1 MSTFKSP
8 VKWSCCFPTYCP
20 MVYGQI
26 VNCFLA
32 RNPRP
37 ALKLVCFT
45 LYMEIDVWKYY
56 NELFCQSSQLKY
68 GLSINVGLSVYCIW
82 KICWKGSSLSF
93 FLPEFSFKFISVWTH
108 YLSHTDLPDFCWI
121 EVWACSWVTIALKET
136 NIVSQ
141 NHHKKSEIKENC
153 FCRCKLTTQVWASP
167 LRQGQY
173 GKSWANESQGTSS
186 LNNWKPERQKKQEIS
201 SGFCGKTCSEKRN
214 WKKDNPVRLADYATV
229 GSHRFEPFAFT
240 KG

>member
-1 MSTFKSP
+1 
-8 VKWSCCFPTYCP
+8 
-20 MVYGQI
+20 
-26 VNCFLA
+26 
-32 RNPRP
+32 
-37 ALKLVCFT
+37 
-45 LYMEIDVWKYY
+45 MEILQWV
-56 NELFCQSSQLKY
+56 
-68 GLSINVGLSVYCIW
+68 ILSVFTTEVW
-82 KICWKGSSLSF
+82 TFDKCWALCLLHLENLLKRVQPKF

-201 SGFCGKTCSEKRN
+201 SGFCAKTCSEKRN

-229 GSHRFEPFAFT
+229 GSHRFEPFALT

>member
-20 MVYGQI
+20 MIYGQI

-37 ALKLVCFT
+37 ALELVCFT

-82 KICWKGSSLSF
+82 KICWKVSSLSF

-141 NHHKKSEIKENC
+141 NHHKKKV
-153 FCRCKLTTQVWASP
+153 KLKKTAFVDVSLP
-167 LRQGQY
+167 L
-173 GKSWANESQGTSS
+173 KSGH
-186 LNNWKPERQKKQEIS
+186 LH
-201 SGFCGKTCSEKRN
+201 CGKDNMEKVGPTKAKEPPPWTIGSLRDKRN
-214 WKKDNPVRLADYATV
+214 RKYLQDSVEKLAPRNETE
-229 GSHRFEPFAFT
+229 RKIT
-240 KG
+240 Q